1 MQHEVDITR
10 KSLDYFVNDY
20 GTYTSDYHYDTILM
34 SKIGNSEWQDSTNQ
48 TQLFEPLFTG
58 KTIFNYKDELSYIKS
73 TVQWLQDFI
82 NEKHWCLTL
91 DVIIPAISPSLRIY
105 AFYNLAAESE
115 CFLFL
120 EENNFESKLVKG
132 GINAPISLFEV
143 YERLEK
149 SN

>member
-1 MQHEVDITR
+1 MIMELIHQ
-10 KSLDYFVNDY
+10 
-20 GTYTSDYHYDTILM
+20 TIIMIQFL
-34 SKIGNSEWQDSTNQ
+34 
-48 TQLFEPLFTG
+48 
-58 KTIFNYKDELSYIKS
+58 
-73 TVQWLQDFI
+73 
-82 NEKHWCLTL
+82 C
-91 DVIIPAISPSLRIY
+91 
-105 AFYNLAAESE
+105 E